1 MGNVYPKG
9 VLHHIG
15 FGFGAVNSV
24 IFLFSQELNTM
35 QLTSQNHIIIIEK
48 PKYSYKKKN
57 ERKQFNYKE
66 ILNLS
71 VKSIP
76 FQITKD
82 PNEKSK
88 KNP

>member
-48 PKYSYKKKN
+48 PRYSYKNKIKIKKT
-57 ERKQFNYKE
+57 KE
-66 ILNLS
+66 NNQLQRNSQSFSQKYPISNH
-71 VKSIP
+71 KRP
-76 FQITKD
+76 K
-82 PNEKSK
+82 
-88 KNP
+88 

>member
-24 IFLFSQELNTM
+24 ISLFSQELNTM

-48 PKYSYKKKN
+48 PKYSYKKTKENNQLQRNSQSFSQKYPISNHKRPKWKN
-57 ERKQFNYKE
+57 
-66 ILNLS
+66 
-71 VKSIP
+71 
-76 FQITKD
+76 
-82 PNEKSK
+82 
-88 KNP
+88 